1 MKSEVFSDKLVYEK
15 NLKSFEDYI
24 ILKVEQNWEELQ
36 GIICNNDL
44 NVFVIFVFL
53 WENFGGKDFV
63 VITDIVVN
71 FGEKVNKDM

>member
-63 VITDIVVN
+63 VIIDIVVN

>member
-63 VITDIVVN
+63 MIIDIVVN